1 MRAATLSIEE
11 PTIER
16 WGETESKSIKI
27 ADARHYRNEYIYI
40 YIYAC
45 LRICIHV
52 EMCASRN
59 VRKYIYIRNNER
71 ERERERESSSA
82 HQFFLQSRSFLT
94 SYFFLIISL

>member
-40 YIYAC
+40 YMHACVYAYM
-45 LRICIHV
+45 LRCV
-52 EMCASRN
+52 LAEMYVSIFT
-59 VRKYIYIRNNER
+59 YETTR
-71 ERERERESSSA
+71 E
-82 HQFFLQSRSFLT
+82 
-94 SYFFLIISL
+94 